1 MIRGC
6 FIMKD
11 KEVIMIETKEKVMTA
26 DLKTSK
32 TMFNNLSAPV
42 LYEHAVA
49 GKEAEIVRGGAL
61 AARTGKHTA
70 RSAQDKFIVKEP
82 SSEAHIWWGDQNTA
96 IDAEKFD
103 SLLRKVQS
111 YLSDKNIYS
120 RDCFAGSDPANRLN
134 VRVYTELAWHNLFA
148 GHMFIDPSPEELK
161 DFKPGFTV
169 ICVPGF
175 TALPQ
180 VDGTRGGTFILVNF
194 KSRIVLI
201 GGTAYAGEIKKSI
214 FSVMNY
220 LLPLKGVMPMHC
232 SANVGK
238 AEDTAI
244 FFGLSGTGKTTLS
257 SDPLRQLIGD
267 DEHGWSD
274 NGIFNFEGGC
284 YAKVINLSAEA
295 EPQIYA
301 ATGRFGTILENV
313 VYDKASRVLDL
324 NDGSL
329 TENTRAAYP
338 LTYIDNAIKGAAFP
352 HPKNIVMLTYDAFG
366 VLPPIAK
373 LSYEQA
379 MYHFISG
386 YTAKVANTEMGIK
399 EPKATFSTCFGAPF
413 MSHHPS
419 VYAELLEKKM
429 RAHGADCWLIN
440 TGLCGG
446 PYGVGKRMS
455 IKHTRALL
463 NSALDGALAKVNF
476 TKDPVFGFGIPDS
489 CPGVPAEILNPRA
502 AWADKALYDA
512 KYKELAGLFAANFK
526 KFNVA
531 SAAIAGAGPKL

>member
-1 MIRGC
+1 MEIKTMPTTNE
-6 FIMKD
+6 I
-11 KEVIMIETKEKVMTA
+11 
-26 DLKTSK
+26 KTSK
-32 TMFNNLSAPV
+32 TLHKNLSAPV
-42 LYEHAVA
+42 LYEHAVSR
-49 GKEAEIVRGGAL
+49 KEAVITAGGAL
-61 AARTGKHTA
+61 CAHTGRHTA

-82 SSEAHIWWGDQNTA
+82 SSEANIWWGDQNVA
-96 IDAEKFD
+96 IDEAAFD
-103 SLLRKVQS
+103 SLLRKVQG
-111 YLSDKNIYS
+111 YLADKEVYS
-120 RDCFAGSDPANRLN
+120 RDCYAGSDPKNRLD
-134 VRVYTELAWHNLFA
+134 VRVYTELAWHSMFA
-148 GHMFIDPSPEELK
+148 GSMLIETPAAELAG
-161 DFKPGFTV
+161 FKPEFTIV
-169 ICVPGF
+169 CAPGF
-175 TALPQ
+175 HALPQ
-180 VDGTRGGTFILVNF
+180 VDGTRGAAFIILNF
-194 KSRIVLI
+194 KRKMVLI
-201 GGTAYAGEIKKSI
+201 GGTAYAGEIKKAV

-238 AEDTAI
+238 ADDTAI

-257 SDPLRQLIGD
+257 SDPERRLIGD

-274 NGIFNFEGGC
+274 NGVFNFEGGC

-301 ATGRFGTILENV
+301 TTRRFGTILENV
-313 VYDKASRVLDL
+313 VYDKHTRALDL
-324 NDGSL
+324 NDGTL

-338 LTYIDNAIKGAAFP
+338 LEFIDNAIKGAAFP

-429 RAHGADCWLIN
+429 RDNKADCWLIN

-463 NSALDGALAKVNF
+463 NSALDGKLSKVKF
-476 TKDPVFGFGIPDS
+476 YKDPVFGFEIPEE
-489 CPGVPAEILNPRA
+489 CPGVPSEILNPRE

-512 KYKELAGLFAANFK
+512 KYKQLAGLFAYNIK
-526 KFNVA
+526 KFNIT
-531 SAAIAGAGPKL
+531 SKAIAKAGPKI

>member
-1 MIRGC
+1 
-6 FIMKD
+6 
-11 KEVIMIETKEKVMTA
+11 MIETKEKPAMNEI
-26 DLKTSK
+26 KTSK
-32 TMFNNLSAPV
+32 NVFKNLSTAA
-42 LYEHAVA
+42 LYEHAVSR
-49 GKEAEIVRGGAL
+49 KEAEITAGGAL
-61 AARTGKHTA
+61 CAHTGKHTA

-82 SSEAHIWWGDQNTA
+82 SSEGNIWWGDQNVA
-96 IDAEKFD
+96 IAEAAFD
-103 SLLRKVQS
+103 KLYAKVQG
-111 YLSDKNIYS
+111 YLADKEIYQ
-120 RDCFAGSDPANRLN
+120 RDCYAGSDPKNRLN
-134 VRVYTELAWHNLFA
+134 VRVYTELAWHSLFA
-148 GHMFIDPSPEELK
+148 GHMFIEPPASALAG
-161 DFKPGFTV
+161 FKPDFTV
-169 ICVPGF
+169 VTVPGF
-175 TALPQ
+175 HALPQ
-180 VDGTRGGTFILVNF
+180 VDGTRGAAFIIVNF
-194 KSRIVLI
+194 KKKMVLI

-238 AEDTAI
+238 AGDTAI

-257 SDPLRQLIGD
+257 SDPLRRLIGD
-267 DEHGWSD
+267 DEHGWAD
-274 NGIFNFEGGC
+274 NGVFNFEGGC

-313 VYDKASRVLDL
+313 VYDKRTRALDL

-338 LTYIDNAIKGAAFP
+338 LEFIDNAIKGAAFP

-373 LSYEQA
+373 LSYAQA

-413 MSHHPS
+413 MSHHPT

-429 RAHGADCWLIN
+429 RDNKADCWLIN

-463 NSALDGALAKVNF
+463 NSALDGKLAKVNF
-476 TKDPVFGFGIPDS
+476 TKDPVFGFEIPAE
-489 CPGVPAEILNPRA
+489 CPGVPSEILNPRE
-502 AWADKALYDA
+502 AWADKAQYDA
-512 KYKELAGLFAANFK
+512 KYKQLAGLFTYNFK
-526 KFNVA
+526 KFNVT
-531 SAAIAGAGPKL
+531 SKVIAKAGPKI

>member
-1 MIRGC
+1 ML
-6 FIMKD
+6 
-11 KEVIMIETKEKVMTA
+11 ETKESPAMN
-26 DLKTSK
+26 DIKTSK
-32 TMFNNLSAPV
+32 TVYKNLSGAAIC
-42 LYEHAVA
+42 EHAVA
-49 GKEAEIVRGGAL
+49 RKEAELTAGGAL
-61 AARTGKHTA
+61 CARTGKHTA

-82 SSEAHIWWGDQNTA
+82 ASEKHIWWENNAA
-96 IDAEKFD
+96 INEATFD
-103 SLLRKVQS
+103 KLYSKVRN
-111 YLSDKNIYS
+111 YLADKELYQ
-120 RDCFAGSDPANRLN
+120 RDCYAGSDPKNRLN
-134 VRVYTELAWHNLFA
+134 VRVYTELAWHSLFA
-148 GHMFIDPSPEELK
+148 GHMFIEPPAAELAAFAP
-161 DFKPGFTV
+161 DFTV
-169 ICVPGF
+169 INAPGF
-175 TALPQ
+175 HALPQ
-180 VDGTRGGTFILVNF
+180 VDGTRGAAFILLNF
-194 KSRIVLI
+194 KRKIILI

-238 AEDTAI
+238 KDDTAI

-257 SDPLRQLIGD
+257 SDPLRRLIGD

-284 YAKVINLSAEA
+284 YAKVINLNAEA

-313 VYDKASRVLDL
+313 VYDKRTRVLDL

-338 LTYIDNAIKGAAFP
+338 LEFIDNAIKGAAFP

-373 LSYEQA
+373 LSPEQA

-429 RAHGADCWLIN
+429 KASKADCWLIN

-446 PYGVGKRMS
+446 PYGTGKRMS

-463 NSALDGALAKVNF
+463 NSALDGALSKVKF
-476 TKDPVFGFGIPDS
+476 TKDPVFGFQIPEK
-489 CPGVPAEILNPRA
+489 CPGVPAEVLNPRE
-502 AWADKALYDA
+502 AWADKKLYDA
-512 KYKELAGLFAANFK
+512 KCAELAGLFAANFK
-526 KFNVA
+526 KFNVT
-531 SAAIAGAGPKL
+531 SKAINGAGPKI

>member
-1 MIRGC
+1 
-6 FIMKD
+6 
-11 KEVIMIETKEKVMTA
+11 MIETKTRPAMTELTTKKLFA
-26 DLKTSK
+26 
-32 TMFNNLSAPV
+32 NLSAPV

-49 GKEAEIVRGGAL
+49 LKEAEIARGGAL
-61 AARTGKHTA
+61 CARTGKHTA
-70 RSAQDKFIVKEP
+70 RSPRDRFVVKEP
-82 SSEAHIWWGDQNTA
+82 SCEKNIWWSDQNEA
-96 IDAEKFD
+96 ISEETFD
-103 SLLRKVQS
+103 SLLRKVRN
-111 YLSDKNIYS
+111 YLSEKEVYQ
-120 RDCFAGSDPANRLN
+120 RDCYAGSDPKNRLG
-134 VRVYTELAWHNLFA
+134 VRVYTELAWHSLFA
-148 GHMFIDPSPEELK
+148 GHMLIAPKAAELAA
-161 DFKPGFTV
+161 FKPEFTV

-175 TALPQ
+175 TAMPQ
-180 VDGTRGGTFILVNF
+180 VDGTRGGAFILLNF
-194 KSRIVLI
+194 KKKTVLI
-201 GGTAYAGEIKKSI
+201 GGTAYAGEIKKAV
-214 FSVMNY
+214 FTVMNY

-238 AEDTAI
+238 ADDTAI

-257 SDPLRQLIGD
+257 SDPLRRLIGD
-267 DEHGWSD
+267 DEHGWSN
-274 NGIFNFEGGC
+274 NGVFNFEGGC
-284 YAKVINLSAEA
+284 YAKVINLSKEA

-301 ATGRFGTILENV
+301 TTERFGTILENV
-313 VYDKASRVLDL
+313 VYDKDTRKLDL

-338 LTYIDNAIKGAAFP
+338 LEFIDNAIKGAAFP

-413 MSHHPS
+413 MLHHPS

-429 RAHGADCWLIN
+429 REHGADCWLIN

-463 NSALDGALAKVNF
+463 NAALDGALAKVKF
-476 TKDPVFGFGIPDS
+476 TKDPVFGFGIPAK
-489 CPGVPAEILNPRA
+489 CPGVPAEVLNPRE
-502 AWADKALYDA
+502 AWEDKKLYDA
-512 KYKELAGLFAANFK
+512 KCKELACLFAANFK
-526 KFNVA
+526 KFNVT
-531 SAAIAGAGPKL
+531 SKAISGAGPKL

>member
-1 MIRGC
+1 ML
-6 FIMKD
+6 
-11 KEVIMIETKEKVMTA
+11 ETKERPAMN

-32 TMFNNLSAPV
+32 TIYKNLSAPA
-42 LYEHAVA
+42 LYEHAA
-49 GKEAEIVRGGAL
+49 ARKEAEITYGGAL
-61 AARTGKHTA
+61 CARTGKHTA

-82 SSEAHIWWGDQNTA
+82 SSEGNIWWGDQNVA
-96 IDAEKFD
+96 IDEAAFD
-103 SLLRKVQS
+103 KLYAKVQG
-111 YLSDKNIYS
+111 YLADKEIYQ
-120 RDCFAGSDPANRLN
+120 RDCYAGSDPANRLN
-134 VRVYTELAWHNLFA
+134 VRVYTELAWHSLFA
-148 GHMFIDPSPEELK
+148 GHMFIEPPAK
-161 DFKPGFTV
+161 DLPGFTPQFTV
-169 ICVPGF
+169 IDVPGF
-175 TALPQ
+175 HALPQ
-180 VDGTRGGTFILVNF
+180 VDGTRGAAFILLNF
-194 KSRIVLI
+194 KKKIVLI

-220 LLPLKGVMPMHC
+220 LLPLRGVMPMHC

-238 AEDTAI
+238 KDDTAI

-257 SDPLRQLIGD
+257 SDPLRRLIGD

-274 NGIFNFEGGC
+274 SGVFNFEGGC

-295 EPQIYA
+295 EPQIHA

-313 VYDKASRVLDL
+313 VYDKHTRVLDL

-338 LTYIDNAIKGAAFP
+338 LEFIDNAIKGAAFP

-366 VLPPIAK
+366 VLPPIAR
-373 LSYEQA
+373 LSPEQA

-429 RAHGADCWLIN
+429 KASKADCWLIN

-463 NSALDGALAKVNF
+463 NSALDGALAKVKF
-476 TKDPVFGFGIPDS
+476 TKDPVFGFEIPAE
-489 CPGVPAEILNPRA
+489 CPGVPAEVLNPRET
-502 AWADKALYDA
+502 WADKALYDA
-512 KYKELAGLFAANFK
+512 KCRELAGLFAANFK
-526 KFNVA
+526 KFNVTS
-531 SAAIAGAGPKL
+531 SAINGAGPKI

>member
-1 MIRGC
+1 ML
-6 FIMKD
+6 
-11 KEVIMIETKEKVMTA
+11 ETKESPAMTEI
-26 DLKTSK
+26 KTSK
-32 TMFNNLSAPV
+32 TIYKNLSAPA
-42 LYEHAVA
+42 LYEHAVSK
-49 GKEAEIVRGGAL
+49 KEAVITAGGAL
-61 AARTGKHTA
+61 CARTGKHTA
-70 RSAQDKFIVKEP
+70 RSPQDRFVVREP
-82 SSEAHIWWGDQNTA
+82 SCEGNVWWSDQNAA
-96 IDAEKFD
+96 IDEAAFD
-103 SLLRKVQS
+103 KICGKVQN
-111 YLSDKNIYS
+111 YLSDREVYQ
-120 RDCFAGSDPANRLN
+120 RDCYAGSDPGNRLN
-134 VRVYTELAWHNLFA
+134 VRVYTELAWHSLFVSSLLIEPPA
-148 GHMFIDPSPEELK
+148 AEL
-161 DFKPGFTV
+161 PGFAPQFTV

-180 VDGTRGGTFILVNF
+180 VDGTRGSAFILLNF
-194 KSRIVLI
+194 RKKTVLI
-201 GGTAYAGEIKKSI
+201 GGTAYAGEIKKAV
-214 FSVMNY
+214 FTVMNY
-220 LLPLKGVMPMHC
+220 LLPLRGVMPMHC

-238 AEDTAI
+238 KDDTAI

-257 SDPLRQLIGD
+257 SDPLRRLIGD

-284 YAKVINLSAEA
+284 YAKVINLNAEA

-301 ATGRFGTILENV
+301 TTGRFGTVLENV
-313 VYDKASRVLDL
+313 VYDKDTRVLDL

-329 TENTRAAYP
+329 TENTRSAYP
-338 LTYIDNAIKGAAFP
+338 LHFIDNAIKGAAFP

-373 LSYEQA
+373 LSPEQA

-413 MSHHPS
+413 MLHHPT

-429 RAHGADCWLIN
+429 KASKAECWLIN

-463 NSALDGALAKVNF
+463 NSALDGALSKVKF
-476 TKDPVFGFGIPDS
+476 TKDPVFGFQIPEK
-489 CPGVPAEILNPRA
+489 CPGVPAEVLNPRE
-502 AWADKALYDA
+502 AWADKKLYDA
-512 KYKELAGLFAANFK
+512 KCKELAGLFAANFK
-526 KFNVA
+526 KFNVT
-531 SAAIAGAGPKL
+531 SKAINGAGPKI

>member
-1 MIRGC
+1 MT
-6 FIMKD
+6 
-11 KEVIMIETKEKVMTA
+11 ELTTKKLFA
-26 DLKTSK
+26 
-32 TMFNNLSAPV
+32 NLSAPV

-49 GKEAEIVRGGAL
+49 LKEAEIARGGAL
-61 AARTGKHTA
+61 CARTGKHTA
-70 RSAQDKFIVKEP
+70 RSPRDRFVVKEP
-82 SSEAHIWWGDQNTA
+82 SCEKNIWWSDQNEA
-96 IDAEKFD
+96 ISEETFD
-103 SLLRKVQS
+103 SLLRKVRN
-111 YLSDKNIYS
+111 YLSEKEVYQ
-120 RDCFAGSDPANRLN
+120 RDCYAGSDPKNRLG
-134 VRVYTELAWHNLFA
+134 VRVYTELAWHSLFA
-148 GHMFIDPSPEELK
+148 GHMLIAPKAAELAA
-161 DFKPGFTV
+161 FKPEFTV

-175 TALPQ
+175 TAMPQ
-180 VDGTRGGTFILVNF
+180 VDGTRGGAFILLNF
-194 KSRIVLI
+194 KKKTVLI
-201 GGTAYAGEIKKSI
+201 GGTAYAGEIKKAV
-214 FSVMNY
+214 FTVMNY

-238 AEDTAI
+238 ADDTAI

-257 SDPLRQLIGD
+257 SDPLRRLIGD
-267 DEHGWSD
+267 DEHGWSN
-274 NGIFNFEGGC
+274 NGVFNFEGGC
-284 YAKVINLSAEA
+284 YAKVINLSKEA

-301 ATGRFGTILENV
+301 TTERFGTILENV
-313 VYDKASRVLDL
+313 VYDKDTRKLDL

-338 LTYIDNAIKGAAFP
+338 LEFIDNAIKGAAFP

-413 MSHHPS
+413 MLHHPS

-429 RAHGADCWLIN
+429 REHGADCWLIN

-463 NSALDGALAKVNF
+463 NSALDGALSRVKF
-476 TKDPVFGFGIPDS
+476 TKDPVFGFEIPAE
-489 CPGVPAEILNPRA
+489 CPGVPAEVLNPRET
-502 AWADKALYDA
+502 WADKKLYDQ
-512 KYKELAGLFAANFK
+512 KCKELAGLFAANFK
-526 KFNVA
+526 KFNVT
-531 SAAIAGAGPKL
+531 SKAISGAGPKI

>member
-1 MIRGC
+1 
-6 FIMKD
+6 
-11 KEVIMIETKEKVMTA
+11 MIETKERPAMTE
-26 DLKTSK
+26 LKTSR
-32 TMFNNLSAPV
+32 TIFRNLSAPV
-42 LYEHAVA
+42 LYEHALA
-49 GKEAEIVRGGAL
+49 NKEAEAAVGGAL
-61 AARTGKHTA
+61 CARTGKHTA
-70 RSAQDKFIVKEP
+70 RSPRDRFVVKEP
-82 SSEAHIWWGDQNTA
+82 SCEKNVWWSDQNEA
-96 IDAEKFD
+96 IDEAVFEK
-103 SLLRKVQS
+103 LYGKLQS
-111 YLSDKNIYS
+111 YLSDKDLYQ
-120 RDCFAGSDPANRLN
+120 RDCYAGSDPKNRLG
-134 VRVYTELAWHNLFA
+134 VRVYTELAWHSLFA
-148 GHMFIDPSPEELK
+148 GHMLIEPSASELSS
-161 DFKPGFTV
+161 FTPGFTI
-169 ICVPGF
+169 ICVPSF
-175 TALPQ
+175 TAMPQ
-180 VDGTRGGTFILVNF
+180 VDGTRGGAFILLNF
-194 KSRIVLI
+194 KRKTVLI
-201 GGTAYAGEIKKSI
+201 GGTAYAGEIKKAV
-214 FSVMNY
+214 FTVMNY

-257 SDPLRQLIGD
+257 SDPLRRLIGD

-274 NGIFNFEGGC
+274 NGVFNFEGGC

-301 ATGRFGTILENV
+301 TTGRFGTILENV
-313 VYDKASRVLDL
+313 VYDKHTRKLDL

-338 LTYIDNAIKGAAFP
+338 LEFIDNAIKGAAFP

-373 LSYEQA
+373 LSYAQA

-413 MSHHPS
+413 MLHHPS

-429 RAHGADCWLIN
+429 KDNKADCWLIN

-463 NSALDGALAKVNF
+463 NSALDGKLAKVAF
-476 TKDPVFGFGIPDS
+476 TKDPVFGFEIPAE
-489 CPGVPAEILNPRA
+489 CPGVPAAILNPRE

-512 KYKELAGLFAANFK
+512 KYKQLAGLFAYNFK
-526 KFNVA
+526 KFNVT
-531 SAAIAGAGPKL
+531 SKAIAKAGPKI

>member
-1 MIRGC
+1 
-6 FIMKD
+6 
-11 KEVIMIETKEKVMTA
+11 MIETKNTDAMPEI
-26 DLKTSK
+26 KTSK
-32 TMFNNLSAPV
+32 TIFKNLSAPA

-49 GKEAEIVRGGAL
+49 NKEAEIVAGGAL

-82 SSEAHIWWGDQNTA
+82 SSSGNIWWGDQNA
-96 IDAEKFD
+96 ALGEAAFD
-103 SLLRKVQS
+103 KLLGKVQA
-111 YLSDKNIYS
+111 YLADKEIYS
-120 RDCFAGSDPANRLN
+120 RDCYAGSDPANRLN
-134 VRVYTELAWHNLFA
+134 VRVYTELAWHSLFA
-148 GHMFIDPSPEELK
+148 GHMFIDPPAAELAG
-161 DFKPGFTV
+161 FQPGFTV
-169 ICVPGF
+169 INAPGF
-175 TALPQ
+175 HALPQ
-180 VDGTRGGTFILVNF
+180 VDGTRGAAFILLNF
-194 KSRIVLI
+194 KRKIVLI

-232 SANVGK
+232 SANVGR
-238 AEDTAI
+238 ADDTAI

-257 SDPLRQLIGD
+257 SDPLRRLIGD

-313 VYDKASRVLDL
+313 VYDKATRVLDL
-324 NDGSL
+324 NDGTL

-338 LTYIDNAIKGAAFP
+338 LEYIDNAIKGAAFP

-429 RAHGADCWLIN
+429 RANKADCWLIN

-446 PYGVGKRMS
+446 PYGVGRRMS

-463 NSALDGALAKVNF
+463 NSALDGNLAKVKF
-476 TKDPVFGFGIPDS
+476 TRDPVFGFEIPAE

-502 AWADKALYDA
+502 AWGDKALYDA

-526 KFNVA
+526 KFNVT
-531 SAAIAGAGPKL
+531 SQAIAGAGPKT

>member
-1 MIRGC
+1 
-6 FIMKD
+6 
-11 KEVIMIETKEKVMTA
+11 MIETESSATNEI
-26 DLKTSK
+26 KTSK
-32 TMFNNLSAPV
+32 TIFKNLAGAAI
-42 LYEHAVA
+42 YEHAVA
-49 GKEAEIVRGGAL
+49 NKEAEITAGGAL
-61 AARTGKHTA
+61 CARTGKHTA
-70 RSAQDKFIVKEP
+70 RSANDKFIVKEA
-82 SSEAHIWWGDQNTA
+82 SSEKNIWWDNNAA
-96 IDAEKFD
+96 IDEATFD
-103 SLLRKVQS
+103 KLYAKVQT
-111 YLSDKNIYS
+111 YLADKEVYQ
-120 RDCFAGSDPANRLN
+120 RDCYAGSDPENRLN
-134 VRVYTELAWHNLFA
+134 VRVYTELAWHSLFA
-148 GHMFIDPSPEELK
+148 GHMFIEPPAADL
-161 DFKPGFTV
+161 PGFRADFTV
-169 ICVPGF
+169 IDAPGF
-175 TALPQ
+175 HAQPQ
-180 VDGTRGGTFILVNF
+180 ADGTRGSAFILLNF
-194 KSRIVLI
+194 KRKVILI

-238 AEDTAI
+238 KEDTAI

-257 SDPLRQLIGD
+257 SDPLRRLIGD

-274 NGIFNFEGGC
+274 NGVFNFEGGC
-284 YAKVINLSAEA
+284 YAKVINLNAEA
-295 EPQIYA
+295 EPQIHA

-313 VYDKASRVLDL
+313 VYDKHTRELDL

-338 LTYIDNAIKGAAFP
+338 LEFIDNSIKGAAFP
-352 HPKNIVMLTYDAFG
+352 HPRNIVMLTYDAFG

-373 LSYEQA
+373 LSPEQA

-429 RAHGADCWLIN
+429 KASQADCWLIN

-446 PYGVGKRMS
+446 PYGTGKRMS

-463 NSALDGALAKVNF
+463 NSALDGALAKVKF
-476 TKDPVFGFGIPDS
+476 SKDPVFGFEIPAE
-489 CPGVPAEILNPRA
+489 CPGVPAEVLNPRET
-502 AWADKALYDA
+502 WADKALYDA
-512 KYKELAGLFAANFK
+512 KCKELAGLFAENFK
-526 KFNVA
+526 KFNVT
-531 SAAIAGAGPKL
+531 SAAINGAAPKI

>member
-1 MIRGC
+1 MNDNKIGKNVYR
-6 FIMKD
+6 
-11 KEVIMIETKEKVMTA
+11 
-26 DLKTSK
+26 
-32 TMFNNLSAPV
+32 NLSAPA
-42 LYEHAVA
+42 LYEHAVSK
-49 GKEAEIVRGGAL
+49 KEAEIAAGGAL
-61 AARTGKHTA
+61 CARTGKHTA

-82 SSEAHIWWGDQNTA
+82 ASEKHIWWGDQNVA
-96 IDAEKFD
+96 IDEAVFD
-103 SLLRKVQS
+103 KLYGKVQS
-111 YLSDKNIYS
+111 YLAGRDVYQ
-120 RDCFAGSDPANRLN
+120 RDCYAGSDPKNRLK
-134 VRVYTELAWHNLFA
+134 VRVHTELAWHSLFA
-148 GHMFIDPSPEELK
+148 GHMFIDPPAAELEGFAP
-161 DFKPGFTV
+161 DFTV
-169 ICVPGF
+169 INAPGF
-175 TALPQ
+175 HALPQ
-180 VDGTRGGTFILVNF
+180 VDGTRGAAFILLSFRKRV
-194 KSRIVLI
+194 ILI

-238 AEDTAI
+238 KGDSAI

-257 SDPLRQLIGD
+257 SDPLRRLIGD

-284 YAKVINLSAEA
+284 YAKVIKLSAEA

-301 ATGRFGTILENV
+301 ATRRFGTILENV
-313 VYDKASRVLDL
+313 VYDKQTRELDL
-324 NDGSL
+324 DDGSL

-338 LTYIDNAIKGAAFP
+338 LEFIDNAIKGPAFP

-373 LSYEQA
+373 LSPEQA

-413 MSHHPS
+413 MSHHPT

-429 RAHGADCWLIN
+429 KKHKSVCWLIN

-455 IKHTRALL
+455 IQHTRALL
-463 NSALDGALAKVNF
+463 NAALDGKLAKVKF
-476 TKDPVFGFGIPDS
+476 AKDPVFGFGVPAS
-489 CPGVPAEILNPRA
+489 CPGVPAEVLNPRT
-502 AWADKALYDA
+502 AWADKKTYDA
-512 KYKELAGLFAANFK
+512 KRLELAGLFSANFK
-526 KFNVA
+526 KFNVT
-531 SAAIAGAGPKL
+531 SKAINGAGPKI

>member
-1 MIRGC
+1 
-6 FIMKD
+6 
-11 KEVIMIETKEKVMTA
+11 MIETKEKPAMNEI
-26 DLKTSK
+26 KTSK
-32 TMFNNLSAPV
+32 NVFKNLSAPM
-42 LYEHAVA
+42 LYEHAVSR
-49 GKEAEIVRGGAL
+49 KEAEIAVGGAL
-61 AARTGKHTA
+61 CAHTGKHTA
-70 RSAQDKFIVKEP
+70 RSPRDRFVVKEP
-82 SSEAHIWWGDQNTA
+82 SCEKSVWWNDQNEA
-96 IDAEKFD
+96 VDEAAFD
-103 SLLRKVQS
+103 RLCGKVQA
-111 YLSDKNIYS
+111 YLSDKEIYQ
-120 RDCFAGSDPANRLN
+120 RDCYAGSDPKNRLN
-134 VRVYTELAWHNLFA
+134 VRVYTELAWHSLFA
-148 GHMFIDPSPEELK
+148 GHMFIEPPASALAG
-161 DFKPGFTV
+161 FKPDFTV
-169 ICVPGF
+169 VTVPGF
-175 TALPQ
+175 HALPQ
-180 VDGTRGGTFILVNF
+180 VDGTRGAAFIIVNF
-194 KSRIVLI
+194 KKKMVLI

-238 AEDTAI
+238 AGDTAI

-257 SDPLRQLIGD
+257 SDPLRRLIGD

-274 NGIFNFEGGC
+274 NGVFNFEGGC

-313 VYDKASRVLDL
+313 VYDKRTRALDL

-338 LTYIDNAIKGAAFP
+338 LEFIDNAIKGAAFP

-373 LSYEQA
+373 LSYGQA

-413 MSHHPS
+413 MSHHPT

-429 RAHGADCWLIN
+429 RDNKADCWLIN

-463 NSALDGALAKVNF
+463 NSALDGKLAKVNF
-476 TKDPVFGFGIPDS
+476 TKDPVFGFEIPAE
-489 CPGVPAEILNPRA
+489 CPGVPSEILNPRE
-502 AWADKALYDA
+502 AWADKAQYDA
-512 KYKELAGLFAANFK
+512 KYKQLAGLFTYNFK
-526 KFNVA
+526 KFNVT
-531 SAAIAGAGPKL
+531 SKVIAKAGPKI

>member
-1 MIRGC
+1 MIG
-6 FIMKD
+6 
-11 KEVIMIETKEKVMTA
+11 TKEKTAMTEI
-26 DLKTSK
+26 KTSK
-32 TMFNNLSAPV
+32 TVYNNLSAPV

-49 GKEAEIVRGGAL
+49 RKEAEISSGGAL
-61 AARTGKHTA
+61 CAVTGKHTA
-70 RSAQDKFIVKEP
+70 RSPHDRFIVKEP
-82 SSEAHIWWGDQNTA
+82 SCEKNVWWSDQNVA
-96 IDAEKFD
+96 IDEAAFD
-103 SLLRKVQS
+103 KLLAKVQG
-111 YLSDKNIYS
+111 YLATKDIFS
-120 RDCFAGSDPANRLN
+120 RDCYAGSDPKNRLA
-134 VRVYTELAWHNLFA
+134 VRVYTEYAWHSLFA
-148 GHMFIDPSPEELK
+148 GHMLVKPTPAEL
-161 DFKPGFTV
+161 DGFKPEFTV
-169 ICVPGF
+169 VTVPGF
-175 TALPQ
+175 DALPQ
-180 VDGTRGGTFILVNF
+180 VDGTRGSAFILLNF
-194 KSRIVLI
+194 KRKMALI
-201 GGTAYAGEIKKSI
+201 GGTAYAGEIKKAV
-214 FSVMNY
+214 FTVMNY

-238 AEDTAI
+238 AGDTAI

-257 SDPLRQLIGD
+257 SDPLRRLIGD

-274 NGIFNFEGGC
+274 NGVFNFEGGC

-313 VYDKASRVLDL
+313 VYDKNTRALDL

-338 LTYIDNAIKGAAFP
+338 LEYIDNSIKGSAFP
-352 HPKNIVMLTYDAFG
+352 NPKNIVMLTYDAFG

-413 MSHHPS
+413 MLQHPS

-429 RAHGADCWLIN
+429 RANKADCWLIN

-463 NSALDGALAKVNF
+463 NAALDGKLAKVKF
-476 TKDPVFGFGIPDS
+476 TRDPVFGFEIPTS
-489 CPGVPAEILNPRA
+489 CPGVPAEVLNPRE
-502 AWADKALYDA
+502 AWADKKLYDA
-512 KYKELAGLFAANFK
+512 KCRELAGLFAANFK
-526 KFNVA
+526 KFNVTSKA
-531 SAAIAGAGPKL
+531 INGAAPKI

>member
-1 MIRGC
+1 M
-6 FIMKD
+6 
-11 KEVIMIETKEKVMTA
+11 ETMTMPTTNEI
-26 DLKTSK
+26 KTSK
-32 TMFNNLSAPV
+32 TLHKNLSAPV
-42 LYEHAVA
+42 LYEHAVSL
-49 GKEAEIVRGGAL
+49 KEAVIIAGGAL
-61 AARTGKHTA
+61 CANTGKHTA

-82 SSEAHIWWGDQNTA
+82 GSEKNIWWGDQNVA
-96 IDAEKFD
+96 IDEAAFD
-103 SLLRKVQS
+103 KLLGKVQG
-111 YLSDKNIYS
+111 YLAERNIYQ
-120 RDCFAGSDPANRLN
+120 RDCYAGSDPKNRLN
-134 VRVYTELAWHNLFA
+134 VRVYTELAWHSLFA
-148 GHMFIDPSPEELK
+148 GSMLIETPAAELQ
-161 DFKPGFTV
+161 DFKTDFT
-169 ICVPGF
+169 IIGVPGF
-175 TALPQ
+175 HALPQ
-180 VDGTRGGTFILVNF
+180 VDGTRGAAFIILNF
-194 KSRIVLI
+194 KRKIVLI
-201 GGTAYAGEIKKSI
+201 GGTAYAGEIKKAV

-232 SANVGK
+232 SANVGR

-257 SDPLRQLIGD
+257 SDPQRRLIGD

-274 NGIFNFEGGC
+274 NGVFNFEGGC
-284 YAKVINLSAEA
+284 YAKVINLSAEM

-301 ATGRFGTILENV
+301 TTGRFGTILENV
-313 VYDKASRVLDL
+313 VYNKETRVLDL

-338 LTYIDNAIKGAAFP
+338 LEFIDNAIKGAAFT

-429 RAHGADCWLIN
+429 RAHKADCWLIN

-463 NSALDGALAKVNF
+463 NSALDGKLAQVKF
-476 TKDPVFGFGIPDS
+476 TADPVFGFEIPAE
-489 CPGVPAEILNPRA
+489 CPGVPAEVLNPRE
-502 AWADKALYDA
+502 AWTDKALYDA
-512 KYKELAGLFAANFK
+512 KCKELAGLFAANFK
-526 KFNVA
+526 KFNVT
-531 SAAIAGAGPKL
+531 SKAISGAGPKI